1 MTPEP
6 AAHPE
11 AVLLERAIG
20 GWRGMI
26 DSGLPSLVFLLV
38 YLLNGRVLQPALL
51 AALGTGVVILVL
63 RLVRKE
69 PLTQVLA
76 GFAGVAISAWVS
88 SRTGQARD
96 FFLWGLIVNV
106 AYGSAFL
113 ISLAVRWPLM
123 GVVVGMFMG
132 DPTGWRQDPELRR
145 RFAAAT
151 WVWVLLFG
159 SRILVHRSIAEEF
172 IGRFVF
178 TEDTE
183 AASPFEG
190 MKGSPGVVVVQP
202 DTFGQKGKV
211 LAQTDNADG
220 IATALR
226 TALKAFVKSEKET
239 RSHLNA
245 GHREGVFW
253 ETKTPVTDPMEAVA
267 RERAKKK

>member
-51 AALGTGVVILVL
+51 AALGTGAVIFVL
-63 RLVRKE
+63 RLVRRE

-88 SRTGQARD
+88 ARTGQARD

-159 SRILVHRSIAEEF
+159 SRILVQVPLYLAGWVGALGGAKIVMGWPLFLFAAYVTYRLLAPIFQERRSA
-172 IGRFVF
+172 
-178 TEDTE
+178 E
-183 AASPFEG
+183 AAVGSQSEEG
-190 MKGSPGVVVVQP
+190 
-202 DTFGQKGKV
+202 
-211 LAQTDNADG
+211 
-220 IATALR
+220 
-226 TALKAFVKSEKET
+226 SEET
-239 RSHLNA
+239 TETEPET
-245 GHREGVFW
+245 GH
-253 ETKTPVTDPMEAVA
+253 
-267 RERAKKK
+267 ER